1 MTRSI
6 WLFLLG
12 LVSLAAAIFRGN
24 AHKAKAEQQEAKADA
39 YEEVIDDV
47 HTAKVVADRINA
59 NDAEFER
66 LRDKYSER

>member
-47 HTAKVVADRINA
+47 HTAKVVEDAINS
-59 NDAEFER
+59 DPDEFER
-66 LRDKYSER
+66 LRDKFTRK